1 MRGDYAGQATT
12 QEDPV
17 LERFYVNPVL
27 PAQNGDRARA
37 FYRDVLGLELVSGPQ
52 DDPMMFRAGGGTSI
66 VITELP
72 DRVPREAGGPCPLGE
87 LLGGCDDRPA
97 HAARRGPD
105 DRLAEDPPRLEELL
119 EAQSGHVEVSE
130 AVFTE
135 QPGPACVDRSTSQT
149 RSHHRALFSAAASTR
164 SSIR

>member
-27 PAQNGDRARA
+27 PAQNGDRARH
-37 FYRDVLGLELVSGPQ
+37 VLGLELASGPR
-52 DDPMMFRAGGGTSI
+52 DDSMMFRAGGG
-66 VITELP
+66 
-72 DRVPREAGGPCPLGE
+72 
-87 LLGGCDDRPA
+87 
-97 HAARRGPD
+97 
-105 DRLAEDPPRLEELL
+105 
-119 EAQSGHVEVSE
+119 E

-164 SSIR
+164 SSMR